1 MNPVNTPKLSPD
13 FYRSLWDD
21 SPQSTLVFTKDA
33 VCQYVSP
40 GARRI
45 LARSVEDYVGMN
57 WENLIQEIH
66 SEDRVYVRAA
76 WEKLLKGGFGTKLSV
91 LFRLRSKNNDYRLV
105 ESTASNRVDDPAL
118 CGVVFHLNTVVDRR
132 TAEEM
137 LISERERLLVTLR
150 SIGDG
155 VVATDIEGKITLIN
169 KVTEELTGWTQWEA
183 MGKPLPEV
191 FHIVNEETL
200 EKCEN
205 PVEKV
210 FRQGTVIGLANHT
223 ALISRSG
230 RMYSIEDSAA
240 PIRNKNGEIIG
251 AVLVFRDVTEQKR
264 TNEELLKIQKLESI
278 GVLAGGIAHD
288 FNNILTAIMGNA
300 SLAMVQTSPFSPAYE
315 LLEGL
320 SQAANRARDLT
331 QQLLTFAKGGS
342 PVLRPVSLPE
352 IIEEGTRFILHG
364 TKVSCQFDFRENL
377 MTAQVDAGQMAQ
389 VVQNL
394 VLNAV
399 QAMPEGGNITIAGR
413 NIRIPEDD
421 LMPLPAGPYLKLEF
435 SDTGIGIP
443 KDLLQK
449 IFEPYFTT
457 KDKGSGLGLSIAH
470 SIVKNHNGLLRAES
484 VLGKGTVF
492 HLYIPALEQS
502 QVHPALQSLGH
513 GTTLAGRVLVMDDED
528 QPRRTIAQMLKFLG
542 FETVEATHG
551 QAAVELL
558 QTDLS
563 RGLRFE
569 LAILDLTVP
578 GGMGGREAVTAL
590 KTLDPELKAV
600 VSSGYSS
607 DPILS
612 RFQDYAF
619 DGCLSKPFTVS
630 DLARVV
636 RLVLGVQNET

>member
-1 MNPVNTPKLSPD
+1 MNSNIASPLSPD
-13 FYRSLWDD
+13 FHRALWEDA
-21 SPQSTLVFTKDA
+21 PQSTLVFNSQG
-33 VCQYVSP
+33 VCLYVSP
-40 GARRI
+40 GSRRI
-45 LARSVEDYVGMN
+45 LSRSLEEYVGLTWDSLM
-57 WENLIQEIH
+57 LEIH
-66 SEDRVYVRAA
+66 SEDRVYVRSA
-76 WEKLLKGGFGTKLSV
+76 WDKLAKGGPGTKLSV
-91 LFRLRSKNNDYRLV
+91 LFRLRARNNDFRLI
-105 ESTASNRVDDPAL
+105 EATTTNRLDDPHLA
-118 CGVVFHLNTVVDRR
+118 GVVFHLNTVVDRR

-155 VVATDIEGKITLIN
+155 VIATDIEGNVTLLN
-169 KVTEELTGWTQWEA
+169 KVTEDLTGWTQWEA
-183 MGKPLPEV
+183 IGKPLPEV
-191 FHIVNEETL
+191 FHIVNEESL
-200 EKCEN
+200 VKCEN

-364 TKVSCQFDFRENL
+364 TKVNCRFDFHDNL
-377 MTAQVDAGQMAQ
+377 LTAEVDAGQIAQ

-394 VLNAV
+394 VLNSV
-399 QAMPEGGNITIAGR
+399 QAMPDGGTIIISGR

-421 LMPLPAGPYLKLEF
+421 LMPLPTGPYLKLEF

-457 KDKGSGLGLSIAH
+457 KEKGSGLGLSIAH

-484 VLGKGTVF
+484 TIGQGTVF
-492 HLYIPALEQS
+492 HLYIPAL
-502 QVHPALQSLGH
+502 VHHGHDLELGTSP
-513 GTTLAGRVLVMDDED
+513 GTKKLGGRVLVMDDEE

-542 FETVEATHG
+542 FEPVEASHG

-558 QTDLS
+558 RADLEK
-563 RGLRFE
+563 GLRFE
-569 LAILDLTVP
+569 LAILDLTIP
-578 GGMGGREAVTAL
+578 GGMGGREAVSAL
-590 KTLDPELKAV
+590 KNLDPQMKAI

-612 RFQDYAF
+612 RFKDYSF

-630 DLARVV
+630 DLARIA
-636 RLVLGVQNET
+636 RSVLGAENEA